1 VFTAGAICW
10 QAARIDLQLAHNHP
24 KQVPPSPVSHFVL
37 MSVSQALPETLQVK
51 IIEST
56 VPRPS
61 VETLEE
67 RKRALRRVRTD
78 PADCEAHITHA
89 LLSEGLDIAAL
100 AAQVWHLVPSSVL
113 SGFGGWVLG
122 SSGFRALGCGVL
134 S

>member
-1 VFTAGAICW
+1 MHV
-10 QAARIDLQLAHNHP
+10 QLIA
-24 KQVPPSPVSHFVL
+24 VSGN
-37 MSVSQALPETLQVK
+37 LQVK

-100 AAQVWHLVPSSVL
+100 AAQARL
-113 SGFGGWVLG
+113 LG
-122 SSGFRALGCGVL
+122 SQHPP
-134 S
+134 

>member
-1 VFTAGAICW
+1 
-10 QAARIDLQLAHNHP
+10 
-24 KQVPPSPVSHFVL
+24 
-37 MSVSQALPETLQVK
+37 
-51 IIEST
+51 

-100 AAQVWHLVPSSVL
+100 AAQACALDLSSALLQSGVCTLRRLPKVAFATIRQTCRAQAPALSAAQHCIVGSGTASDAWYMVTDEVRPGVKGSHLKFLAVTGCRCSST
-113 SGFGGWVLG
+113 
-122 SSGFRALGCGVL
+122 
-134 S
+134 